1 MSEKRK
7 RNDLTIYDKLS
18 ILQSYDNLPKMGQR
32 EAAIKLQISQP
43 GKEEQ
48 VESAL
53 LLWFI
58 NVKKNDARIN
68 GPILCQKAEELAKKM
83 GIENFIAS
91 EGWFHRWKKRENIVY
106 KRTYGEQKDADFSAA
121 ENWLKTE
128 WPKIISEYTPDNVY
142 NADETGLFYRALPEH
157 SYLFKN
163 ENVKGYAL
171 HLITMAWDQV
181 TDKTI
186 RNCFKHGGF
195 AESVEEEEEEYEEV
209 DLDFENWLKIDEN
222 IPTTSN
228 FTEEDIV
235 HALSVVCF
243 GLDPTDEFN
252 TIVQVITP
260 SRYVNMPA
268 DFLRRIFSLMGNIL
282 SFILDLPQKYKRN
295 LFLETETISLSSM
308 VYQGENML
316 VIESK
321 TQDGCR
327 VLLNRTDLIRLQYL
341 EWSIHETVARKSAI
355 IRPTVLKQFEIIG
368 DYIDREFTKADSP
381 PKTSEEMI
389 IFINNLSDNKIIV
402 FTPKEDMNFISQLK
416 MFASS
421 QLAEQWAQRWNGE
434 MSPELFTESEMRLIS
449 PPQYSSM
456 TPMHDEDNEAR
467 GADEDREEL
476 LTPAT
481 WAPTKSL
488 VILAFNFL

>member
-1 MSEKRK
+1 
-7 RNDLTIYDKLS
+7 
-18 ILQSYDNLPKMGQR
+18 
-32 EAAIKLQISQP
+32 
-43 GKEEQ
+43 
-48 VESAL
+48 
-53 LLWFI
+53 
-58 NVKKNDARIN
+58 
-68 GPILCQKAEELAKKM
+68 
-83 GIENFIAS
+83 
-91 EGWFHRWKKRENIVY
+91 
-106 KRTYGEQKDADFSAA
+106 
-121 ENWLKTE
+121 
-128 WPKIISEYTPDNVY
+128 
-142 NADETGLFYRALPEH
+142 
-157 SYLFKN
+157 
-163 ENVKGYAL
+163 
-171 HLITMAWDQV
+171 
-181 TDKTI
+181 
-186 RNCFKHGGF
+186 
-195 AESVEEEEEEYEEV
+195 
-209 DLDFENWLKIDEN
+209 
-222 IPTTSN
+222 
-228 FTEEDIV
+228 
-235 HALSVVCF
+235 
-243 GLDPTDEFN
+243 
-252 TIVQVITP
+252 
-260 SRYVNMPA
+260 MPA

-327 VLLNRTDLIRLQYL
+327 VLLNRSDLIRLQYL

-488 VILAFNFL
+488 VIFAFKFL

>member
-1 MSEKRK
+1 VFLFSKIILNMAGSITNNAALYKK
-7 RNDLTIYDKLS
+7 KTFTYVPPTPPADLIDCS
-18 ILQSYDNLPKMGQR
+18 
-32 EAAIKLQISQP
+32 
-43 GKEEQ
+43 
-48 VESAL
+48 
-53 LLWFI
+53 
-58 NVKKNDARIN
+58 
-68 GPILCQKAEELAKKM
+68 
-83 GIENFIAS
+83 NFI
-91 EGWFHRWKKRENIVY
+91 
-106 KRTYGEQKDADFSAA
+106 
-121 ENWLKTE
+121 
-128 WPKIISEYTPDNVY
+128 
-142 NADETGLFYRALPEH
+142 
-157 SYLFKN
+157 
-163 ENVKGYAL
+163 
-171 HLITMAWDQV
+171 
-181 TDKTI
+181 
-186 RNCFKHGGF
+186 
-195 AESVEEEEEEYEEV
+195 
-209 DLDFENWLKIDEN
+209 LDFTGRKFLN
-222 IPTTSN
+222 
-228 FTEEDIV
+228 V
-235 HALSVVCF
+235 

-434 MSPELFTESEMRLIS
+434 MSPEVNL
-449 PPQYSSM
+449 
-456 TPMHDEDNEAR
+456 
-467 GADEDREEL
+467 
-476 LTPAT
+476 
-481 WAPTKSL
+481 
-488 VILAFNFL
+488 

>member
-43 GKEEQ
+43 
-48 VESAL
+48 
-53 LLWFI
+53 
-58 NVKKNDARIN
+58 KNDARIN
-68 GPILCQKAEELAKKM
+68 GPILRQKAEELAKKI

-163 ENVKGYAL
+163 ENAKGCKISKERITVLCCASMSGKKQKLLVIGKSKNPRCFKSVKCLPVDYYANTNAWMTSVIFNEWLIKWDKQLNNKTVLLIDNCPAHVVSVSLKHIRIIFLPANTTSLIQPCDQGIIKTLKSYYRKQMRTRIIDNIENTNDQEKLSANELAKQTNLLDAL

-195 AESVEEEEEEYEEV
+195 AESVEGEEEEEYEEV

-235 HALSVVCF
+235 HALSQTNEP
-243 GLDPTDEFN
+243 GEIENEETDTEKP
-252 TIVQVITP
+252 P
-260 SRYVNMPA
+260 S
-268 DFLRRIFSLMGNIL
+268 S
-282 SFILDLPQKYKRN
+282 
-295 LFLETETISLSSM
+295 
-308 VYQGENML
+308 
-316 VIESK
+316 
-321 TQDGCR
+321 
-327 VLLNRTDLIRLQYL
+327 
-341 EWSIHETVARKSAI
+341 
-355 IRPTVLKQFEIIG
+355 
-368 DYIDREFTKADSP
+368 
-381 PKTSEEMI
+381 
-389 IFINNLSDNKIIV
+389 
-402 FTPKEDMNFISQLK
+402 
-416 MFASS
+416 
-421 QLAEQWAQRWNGE
+421 
-434 MSPELFTESEMRLIS
+434 SEMREALRVLRRGVQQHS
-449 PPQYSSM
+449 SNFELQYKYE
-456 TPMHDEDNEAR
+456 HFIND
-467 GADEDREEL
+467 L
-476 LTPAT
+476 LTYYQ
-481 WAPTKSL
+481 SDY
-488 VILAFNFL
+488 VISYVPYQSDYIKRRLLYF